1 MDSCHLVDVYSA
13 TRSIALVTAIF
24 FVTGCSAGSVQPG
37 VKLITTPPP
46 AAVLSN
52 LPTASPI
59 PLESTV
65 QSALSSL
72 IKSPELGDHVG
83 VAVGDALT
91 GKMIYQSDSAS
102 PNDQFIPASTI
113 KLFTTAAVLNINK
126 PDERVTFKGKIVSL
140 SDLVE
145 TTLTESDNSG
155 ANFLLKLLP
164 VSIELALGTSL
175 PTLDLRQTTV
185 VDGSG
190 LSRKN
195 RTTPS
200 TLVHL
205 LMLIADPK
213 RPELTPILSGLP
225 ISGVDGTLKNRAAAV
240 RGQIRAK
247 TGTLT
252 GVDVLAGYVVDS
264 AKRALAFAVM
274 VDHAPRT
281 GPARKKIDEIATAL
295 VKLS

>member
-1 MDSCHLVDVYSA
+1 MADEFSA
-13 TRSIALVTAIF
+13 TRLVAIATAIF
-24 FVTGCSAGSVQPG
+24 FVTGCSTGSVQPG
-37 VKLITTPPP
+37 VKLVTTPPP
-46 AAVLSN
+46 AAVLRN
-52 LPTASPI
+52 LPITSPI
-59 PLESTV
+59 PLESTI
-65 QSALSSL
+65 QFALASL

-91 GKMIYQSDSAS
+91 GTMIYQSDSAS

-113 KLFTTAAVLNINK
+113 KLFTTTAVLNINK
-126 PDERVTFKGKIVSL
+126 PDVQVTFKGKIVSL

-145 TTLTESDNSG
+145 TTLRESDNTG
-155 ANFLLKLLP
+155 ANFLSKLLP
-164 VSIELALGTSL
+164 VSIELALANSV

-213 RPELTPILSGLP
+213 RAELAPILSGLP
-225 ISGVDGTLKNRAAAV
+225 ISGVDGTLKNRAEAV
-240 RGQIRAK
+240 PGQIRAK

-274 VDHAPRT
+274 VDHAPKT
-281 GPARKKIDEIATAL
+281 GPARTKIDAIAAAL
-295 VKLS
+295 VRLS

>member
-1 MDSCHLVDVYSA
+1 MADEFSA
-13 TRSIALVTAIF
+13 PRFVAIATAIF
-24 FVTGCSAGSVQPG
+24 FVTGCSTGSVQPG
-37 VKLITTPPP
+37 VKLVATPPP
-46 AAVLSN
+46 AEVLRN
-52 LPTASPI
+52 LPITSPI
-59 PLESTV
+59 PLESTI
-65 QSALSSL
+65 QFALSSL
-72 IKSPELGDHVG
+72 IKSPVLGDHVG

-91 GKMIYQSDSAS
+91 GTMIYQSDSAS

-113 KLFTTAAVLNINK
+113 KLFTTTAVLNINR
-126 PDERVTFKGKIVSL
+126 PDVKVTFKGKIVSL

-145 TTLTESDNSG
+145 TTLTESDNTG
-155 ANFLLKLLP
+155 ANFLSKLLP
-164 VSIELALGTSL
+164 VSIELALANSV

-213 RPELTPILSGLP
+213 RAELAPILSGLP
-225 ISGVDGTLKNRAAAV
+225 ISGVDGTLKNRAEAV
-240 RGQIRAK
+240 PGQIRAK

-274 VDHAPRT
+274 VDHAPKT
-281 GPARKKIDEIATAL
+281 GPARKKIDSIATAL

>member
-1 MDSCHLVDVYSA
+1 MADEFSAPRLVA
-13 TRSIALVTAIF
+13 IATAIF
-24 FVTGCSAGSVQPG
+24 FVTGCSTGSVQPG
-37 VKLITTPPP
+37 VKLATTPPP
-46 AAVLSN
+46 AAVLEN
-52 LPTASPI
+52 LPITSPI
-59 PLESTV
+59 PLESTIKF
-65 QSALSSL
+65 ALSSL

-83 VAVGDALT
+83 VSVGDVLT
-91 GKMIYQSDSAS
+91 GTMIYQSDSAS

-113 KLFTTAAVLNINK
+113 KLFTTTAVLNVNK
-126 PDERVTFKGKIVSL
+126 PDAQVTFKGKIVSL

-145 TTLTESDNSG
+145 TTLTESDNTG
-155 ANFLLKLLP
+155 ASILSKLLP
-164 VSIELALGTSL
+164 VSIELALANSL
-175 PTLDLRQTTV
+175 PALDLSQTTV

-205 LMLIADPK
+205 LMLIADPQ
-213 RPELTPILSGLP
+213 RAELAHILSGLP
-225 ISGVDGTLKNRAAAV
+225 ISGVDGTLKNRAEAV
-240 RGQIRAK
+240 PGQIRAK

-274 VDHAPRT
+274 VDRAPKT
-281 GPARKKIDEIATAL
+281 GPARKKIDSIVTAL
-295 VKLS
+295 VRLS

>member
-1 MDSCHLVDVYSA
+1 MADEFSAPRLVA
-13 TRSIALVTAIF
+13 IATAIF
-24 FVTGCSAGSVQPG
+24 FVTGCSTASVQPG
-37 VKLITTPPP
+37 VKLVTTPPP
-46 AAVLSN
+46 AAVLRN
-52 LPTASPI
+52 LPITSPI
-59 PLESTV
+59 PLESTI
-65 QSALSSL
+65 QFALSSL

-91 GKMIYQSDSAS
+91 GAMIYQSDSTS

-113 KLFTTAAVLNINK
+113 KLFTATAVLNLNK
-126 PDERVTFKGKIVSL
+126 PDVQVTFKGKIVSL
-140 SDLVE
+140 SDLIE
-145 TTLTESDNSG
+145 TTLTESDNTG
-155 ANFLLKLLP
+155 ANFLSKLLP
-164 VSIELALGTSL
+164 SSIVLALTDSL
-175 PTLDLRQTTV
+175 PTLDLRDTTV

-213 RPELTPILSGLP
+213 RAELAPILSGLP
-225 ISGVDGTLKNRAAAV
+225 ISGVDGTLKNRAKAAP
-240 RGQIRAK
+240 GEIRAK

-274 VDHAPRT
+274 VDHAPKT

-295 VKLS
+295 VRVS

>member
-1 MDSCHLVDVYSA
+1 MDSCPMADAFSAPRLVVVA
-13 TRSIALVTAIF
+13 TAILFVTA
-24 FVTGCSAGSVQPG
+24 CSTGSVQPE
-37 VKLITTPPP
+37 VKLVTTPPP
-46 AAVLSN
+46 AAVLRN
-52 LPTASPI
+52 LPIASPI
-59 PLESTV
+59 PLESTI

-91 GKMIYQSDSAS
+91 GTMIYQSDSAS

-126 PDERVTFKGKIVSL
+126 PDVQVTFKGKSVSL

-145 TTLTESDNSG
+145 TTLTESDNAG
-155 ANFLLKLLP
+155 ASLLSSLLP
-164 VSIELALGTSL
+164 SSIELALANSL
-175 PTLDLRQTTV
+175 PTLDLRDTTV

-213 RPELTPILSGLP
+213 RAELAPILSGLP
-225 ISGVDGTLKNRAAAV
+225 ISGVDGTLKNRAGAV
-240 RGQIRAK
+240 PGQIRAK

-252 GVDVLAGYVVDS
+252 GVDVLAGYVVDT

-274 VDHAPRT
+274 VDHAPKT
-281 GPARKKIDEIATAL
+281 GPARTKIDAIAAAL
-295 VKLS
+295 VRLS

>member
-1 MDSCHLVDVYSA
+1 MADEFSA
-13 TRSIALVTAIF
+13 PRFVAIATAIF
-24 FVTGCSAGSVQPG
+24 FVTGCSTGSVQPG
-37 VKLITTPPP
+37 VKLVTTPPP
-46 AAVLSN
+46 AAVLRN
-52 LPTASPI
+52 LPLTSPI
-59 PLESTV
+59 PLESTI
-65 QSALSSL
+65 QFALASL

-91 GKMIYQSDSAS
+91 GTMIYQSDSAS

-113 KLFTTAAVLNINK
+113 KLFTTTAVLNINK
-126 PDERVTFKGKIVSL
+126 PDVQVTFKGKIVSL

-145 TTLTESDNSG
+145 TTLTESDNTG
-155 ANFLLKLLP
+155 ANFLSKLLP
-164 VSIELALGTSL
+164 VSIELALANSV

-213 RPELTPILSGLP
+213 RAELAPILSGLP
-225 ISGVDGTLKNRAAAV
+225 ISGVDGTLKNRAEAV
-240 RGQIRAK
+240 PGQIRAK

-274 VDHAPRT
+274 VDHAPKT
-281 GPARKKIDEIATAL
+281 GPARKKIDSIATAL

>member
-1 MDSCHLVDVYSA
+1 MADAFSAPRLVVVA
-13 TRSIALVTAIF
+13 TAIF
-24 FVTGCSAGSVQPG
+24 FVTGCSTGSIQPEA
-37 VKLITTPPP
+37 KLVTTPPP
-46 AAVLSN
+46 AAVLRN
-52 LPTASPI
+52 LPIASPI
-59 PLESTV
+59 PLESTI

-91 GKMIYQSDSAS
+91 GTMIYQSDSAS

-113 KLFTTAAVLNINK
+113 KLFTTTAVLNINK
-126 PDERVTFKGKIVSL
+126 PDVQVTFKGKIVSL

-145 TTLTESDNSG
+145 TTLTESDNTG
-155 ANFLLKLLP
+155 ASLLSKLLP
-164 VSIELALGTSL
+164 SSIELALANSL
-175 PTLDLRQTTV
+175 PTLDLRDTTV

-213 RPELTPILSGLP
+213 RAELAPILSGLP
-225 ISGVDGTLKNRAAAV
+225 ISGVDGTLKNRAEAV
-240 RGQIRAK
+240 PGQIRAK

-274 VDHAPRT
+274 VDHAPKT
-281 GPARKKIDEIATAL
+281 GPARTKIDAIAAAL
-295 VKLS
+295 VRLS

>member
-1 MDSCHLVDVYSA
+1 MVDEFSAPRLVVVA
-13 TRSIALVTAIF
+13 TAIF
-24 FVTGCSAGSVQPG
+24 FVTGCSTGSVQPE
-37 VKLITTPPP
+37 VKLVTTPPP
-46 AAVLSN
+46 SVVLSN
-52 LPTASPI
+52 LPSTSPI
-59 PLESTV
+59 PIESTIKL
-65 QSALSSL
+65 ALSSL

-83 VAVGDALT
+83 VAVGDVLT
-91 GKMIYQSDSAS
+91 GTMIYQSDATP
-102 PNDQFIPASTI
+102 PNDEFIPASTI
-113 KLFTTAAVLNINK
+113 KLFTTAAVLNINN
-126 PDERVTFKGKIVSL
+126 PDERVTFNGKTVSL

-145 TTLTESDNSG
+145 TTLTESDNGG
-155 ANFLLKLLP
+155 ANFLSKLLP
-164 VSIELALGTSL
+164 VSIELALATSL
-175 PTLDLRQTTV
+175 PTLDLHQTTV

-195 RTTPS
+195 RTTPA

-205 LMLIADPK
+205 LLLIADSQ
-213 RPELTPILSGLP
+213 RPEFTPILSGLP
-225 ISGVDGTLKNRAAAV
+225 IAGVDGTLKNRAGAV

-274 VDHAPRT
+274 VDHASRT
-281 GPARKKIDEIATAL
+281 GPARKKIDAIATAL